1 MHILVA
7 MLLLSSCSALRDHK
21 SSDNDIREGISW
33 PNLAELQEK
42 MANKPHPEGRP
53 RWGSKK
59 GISDEAIK
67 YIESAA
73 WACYNDDDFSMASC
87 ITFQLDR
94 DYNRTLPRPLPR
106 QSWGTV
112 LGKHLE
118 GVSIGPPVRAKLG
131 WGDLMIYVFSY

>member
-33 PNLAELQEK
+33 PNFAELQEK

-53 RWGSKK
+53 RLVSRK

-94 DYNRTLPRPLPR
+94 DYNRTLPR
-106 QSWGTV
+106 QSWEAV
-112 LGKHLE
+112 LGKHLG
-118 GVSIGPPVRAKLG
+118 GVSIGPPVRAQLV
-131 WGDLMIYVFSY
+131 WGDLVIYVFSY